1 MIVKNVQAKKR
12 VLKLR
17 QKEAFFQHY

>member
-12 VLKLR
+12 VLKPR